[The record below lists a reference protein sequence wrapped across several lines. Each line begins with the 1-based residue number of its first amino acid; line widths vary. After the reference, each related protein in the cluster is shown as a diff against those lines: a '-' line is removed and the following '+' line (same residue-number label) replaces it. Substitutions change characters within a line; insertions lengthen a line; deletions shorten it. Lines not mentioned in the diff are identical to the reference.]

1 MGRPVLSPIT
11 SNVAFYSIGINTD
24 AEKIQKSNQCILLLS
39 LNHAV
44 DKWAA
49 QQSTTSQTLS
59 LKLFFLFFFLDLA
72 CLNMLAE
79 LVELSIL
86 FTAKFGP
93 ILLKIPATATG
104 THNSA

>member
-1 MGRPVLSPIT
+1 MFFSFPV
-11 SNVAFYSIGINTD
+11 
-24 AEKIQKSNQCILLLS
+24 
-39 LNHAV
+39 
-44 DKWAA
+44 
-49 QQSTTSQTLS
+49 
-59 LKLFFLFFFLDLA
+59 LDLA

-86 FTAKFGP
+86 FTAKIGP